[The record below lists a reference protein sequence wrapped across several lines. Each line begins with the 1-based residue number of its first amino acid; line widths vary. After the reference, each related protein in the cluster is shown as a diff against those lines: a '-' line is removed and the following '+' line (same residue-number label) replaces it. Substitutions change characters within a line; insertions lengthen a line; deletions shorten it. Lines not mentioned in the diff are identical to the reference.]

1 LSCAKA
7 IRWAFR
13 RADERLVEIVNKV
26 KHGELEQDRR
36 HIIEKR
42 LN

>member
-1 LSCAKA
+1 MREGNQVGIQA
-7 IRWAFR
+7 